1 MVRATL
7 VARWRQTKVRR
18 PTEDTP
24 EDMEVKSFRLKY
36 SEAEME
42 YLPRLIHQREKLP
55 KPIPMQKCKGTKRQ
69 ARRRLNLAENT

>member
-7 VARWRQTKVRR
+7 LARWSQTKVRR

-36 SEAEME
+36 FEAEME

-69 ARRRLNLAENT
+69 AGRRLNLAENT